1 MQAPLLGP
9 VKPASHRHMVS
20 ALPPPPEFAGQL
32 VHACEPVVLL
42 YLAEAQAPHEPPSG
56 PE

>member
-1 MQAPLLGP
+1 VQAPLLGP